1 MDTSLPNTGAQPSL
15 SDRVRHSKALIPTF
29 AVMAVAIA
37 ALAAALAGTRLG
49 AQAPETRVAAATPQ
63 PAVVAP
69 TPENKVQPA
78 PVKVAQ
84 QPAAKPVPARAAAC
98 ANCGVVESVVAVQRQ
113 APVEGIAG
121 TPVTV
126 GTVAGGVV
134 GGLLGNQ
141 IGSGSGRT
149 AATVLG
155 VAGGA
160 YAGNAIEK
168 NMKKY
173 TAYQVRVR
181 MNDGTVRTVEQRSS
195 VAAGSR
201 VVVEG
206 GAVRPVASQG

>member
-1 MDTSLPNTGAQPSL
+1 MDTSLPSTGRQPSF
-15 SDRVRHSKALIPTF
+15 SDRLRQSKALVPTF

-37 ALAAALAGTRLG
+37 ALAATLAATQLG
-49 AQAPETRVAAATPQ
+49 AQAPD
-63 PAVVAP
+63 
-69 TPENKVQPA
+69 
-78 PVKVAQ
+78 
-84 QPAAKPVPARAAAC
+84 ARAAAPQPQVTAAPAQPAPLKQAQPAVAAKPAPAPRTATSC
-98 ANCGVVESVVAVQRQ
+98 TNCGVVESVVAVQRQ

-141 IGSGSGRT
+141 IGGGNGRT

-181 MNDGTVRTVEQRSS
+181 MNDGTVRTVEQRAS

-206 GAVRPVASQG
+206 GAVRPLPSQG

>member
-1 MDTSLPNTGAQPSL
+1 MDTSLSGQQPSL
-15 SDRVRHSKALIPTF
+15 GDRLRHSKALIPTF
-29 AVMAVAIA
+29 AVMAVAVA
-37 ALAAALAGTRLG
+37 ALAAALAVTRIG
-49 AQAPETRVAAATPQ
+49 AQAPDTRATAPQ
-63 PAVVAP
+63 PV
-69 TPENKVQPA
+69 TPA
-78 PVKVAQ
+78 KVAQ
-84 QPAAKPVPARAAAC
+84 PAHPVQRQAQVVQSQRARPAAPPC
-98 ANCGVVESVVAVQRQ
+98 SNCGVVESVVAVQRQ

-141 IGSGSGRT
+141 IGNGGGRT

-155 VAGGA
+155 AAGGA

-181 MNDGTVRTVEQRSS
+181 MNDGTVRTVEQRAS

-201 VVVEG
+201 VVLEG
-206 GAVRPVASQG
+206 GAVRPLAS

>member
-1 MDTSLPNTGAQPSL
+1 MDTSLPPTGQQPSL
-15 SDRVRHSKALIPTF
+15 GDRLRHSKALIPTF
-29 AVMAVAIA
+29 AVMAVAVAALGA
-37 ALAAALAGTRLG
+37 ALAVTQLG
-49 AQAPETRVAAATPQ
+49 AQAPDT
-63 PAVVAP
+63 
-69 TPENKVQPA
+69 
-78 PVKVAQ
+78 
-84 QPAAKPVPARAAAC
+84 RAAAPQEAPARPVQTAPVVQREVQPQPRPSRPVVAAC
-98 ANCGVVESVVAVQRQ
+98 NNCGVVESVVAVQRQ

-141 IGSGSGRT
+141 IGGGSGRT

-155 VAGGA
+155 AAGGA

-181 MNDGTVRTVEQRSS
+181 MNDGTVRTVEQRGS

-206 GAVRPVASQG
+206 GAVRPLASQG